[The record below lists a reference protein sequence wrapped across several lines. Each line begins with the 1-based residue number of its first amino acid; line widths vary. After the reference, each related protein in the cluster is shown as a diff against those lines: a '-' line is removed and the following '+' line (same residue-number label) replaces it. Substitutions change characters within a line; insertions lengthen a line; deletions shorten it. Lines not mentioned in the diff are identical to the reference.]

1 MRSPSSSPSVRR
13 FEVDWVIV
21 SVAGIKRWGLLAFAL
36 LLAGS
41 VVAGVFYF
49 THEPPEV
56 KAQRLLLRA
65 TAAQEQVRRAGFSDN
80 LAAEFDQASRL
91 LEEARSDWER
101 KDYPACVARAEDAL
115 QRFELL
121 GGLANRDFV
130 GSGQVIALQGKV
142 EVQRANQTRWEKA
155 REKQALYN
163 GDFVKTGPDAFAEVL
178 FSDGAIYKIGSDS
191 LLEVHR
197 EARGGR
203 SPSPGEVKVKVGQV
217 NVFTAANPSSVVTDD
232 GLAAVKTF
240 TCPTLTLTS
249 PGEGERPPRA
259 SRCTSSSESEPI
271 L

>member
-130 GSGQVIALQGKV
+130 GSGQVIALQGVLGARHARRVVLALPIGAGLLEQPRGLV
-142 EVQRANQTRWEKA
+142 ELG
-155 REKQALYN
+155 REVVGEPRPPHLLLRRGGAQQQALRLHLRRL
-163 GDFVKTGPDAFAEVL
+163 VREVEDAR
-178 FSDGAIYKIGSDS
+178 D
-191 LLEVHR
+191 H
-197 EARGGR
+197 
-203 SPSPGEVKVKVGQV
+203 
-217 NVFTAANPSSVVTDD
+217 AA
-232 GLAAVKTF
+232 G
-240 TCPTLTLTS
+240 
-249 PGEGERPPRA
+249 GEGA
-259 SRCTSSSESEPI
+259 A
-271 L
+271 